1 MSIKVWPIQERPREK
16 LLTLGSHHL
25 SDAELIAVVLG
36 AGTMGKTAVALAR
49 ELLGEMGSLLEV
61 VNSTQATFTKTPGIG
76 PCKYAQFQA
85 AFEIFRR
92 NLEIPLKRQ
101 DVFHNVDD
109 TKIYLQAALRDCQ
122 QEKFG
127 MLMLDSQHQ
136 LIAFRI
142 MFTGTINS
150 AAVYPR
156 ELVKQ
161 VMKDNAAAIILVHNH
176 PSGVAEPSH
185 ADIRLTQEIRS
196 AMTMIDVAVLDH
208 FVVGDTETVSFAQ
221 RGLLN

>member
-36 AGTMGKTAVALAR
+36 VGTMGKTAVALAR
-49 ELLGEMGSLLEV
+49 ELLGEMGSLREV